1 MLQVYQVYHQ
11 LSPWY
16 IYSICTWFKLHDPG
30 PSVTSYKC
38 TRSIINYHPGTYIQ
52 YAHGSSYMTQGLLSH
67 PTSVP
72 GLSSTITLVSAVAH
86 INFSPGAQCIVTWFK
101 VTLPRSVSSSHFRI
115 TPVDKL
121 SQSWCMST
129 ACTWAQL
136 FISVYS
142 FSIKWFDLHQ
152 IYTGC
157 LAFSSQRFKI
167 CVPQSIQA
175 RDNKIQF
182 NLGWCSG
189 LCPKS

>member
-72 GLSSTITLVSAVAH
+72 GLSSTIALVH
-86 INFSPGAQCIVTWFK
+86 IINMHMVQVTWPRAFCHILQVYQVYHQLSPWYIYSICTWFK
-101 VTLPRSVSSSHFRI
+101 LHDPGPSVTSYKCTRSVINYHPGVCCCSYQLQPRCTMHCDL
-115 TPVDKL
+115 V
-121 SQSWCMST
+121 QS
-129 ACTWAQL
+129 
-136 FISVYS
+136 
-142 FSIKWFDLHQ
+142 
-152 IYTGC
+152 YTT
-157 LAFSSQRFKI
+157 QV
-167 CVPQSIQA
+167 CV
-175 RDNKIQF
+175 
-182 NLGWCSG
+182 
-189 LCPKS
+189 